1 CLLLVSI
8 GRPMNRIDGLIPRMR
23 SAEQGPVY
31 QILSKFSDIHRDEE
45 IRQKFEIFRHVVF
58 DFNGDY
64 YIAVP
69 LNAPEDEGSAAREE
83 MLREAHLLANLFA
96 SFEKEKIFSRVV
108 NPLLSTRIIQRK
120 LKRQGSKFQESTG
133 FRVYRFRSG
142 AWSEIILGAV
152 MGAAKRAETERKRHR
167 LAEAIANA
175 ANRADA
181 ETRTIPDLGE
191 LPGAPELSPEIAT
204 SAPPAFESAAPAP
217 AAPSHPRRAG
227 IRHRPA
233 PAAAAPATNIGHRAE
248 PSSEQT
254 DKFGPYAQ
262 SAADDFATEADIEIR
277 SASATSPSDPA
288 PAAKVVD
295 LDRARKGSLKTLS
308 RTRRTHSPVVVGDSA
323 DAAAEPATSPEMP
336 AEPAA
341 VIAMADE
348 TPPPLPVL
356 THEISVEELATLV
369 DEDPNAAVQTPSDAS
384 IASTPAI
391 EVITP
396 ELVGPVAE
404 DDADDAVIS
413 RFAPVRRPRIEA
425 AE

>member
-1 CLLLVSI
+1 
-8 GRPMNRIDGLIPRMR
+8 
-23 SAEQGPVY
+23 
-31 QILSKFSDIHRDEE
+31 
-45 IRQKFEIFRHVVF
+45 
-58 DFNGDY
+58 
-64 YIAVP
+64 
-69 LNAPEDEGSAAREE
+69 
-83 MLREAHLLANLFA
+83 
-96 SFEKEKIFSRVV
+96 
-108 NPLLSTRIIQRK
+108 
-120 LKRQGSKFQESTG
+120 
-133 FRVYRFRSG
+133 
-142 AWSEIILGAV
+142 
-152 MGAAKRAETERKRHR
+152 
-167 LAEAIANA
+167 
-175 ANRADA
+175 
-181 ETRTIPDLGE
+181 
-191 LPGAPELSPEIAT
+191 
-204 SAPPAFESAAPAP
+204 
-217 AAPSHPRRAG
+217 G

-233 PAAAAPATNIGHRAE
+233 PAAAAAAPATNIGHRAE

-396 ELVGPVAE
+396 ELIGPIAE
-404 DDADDAVIS
+404 DDVDDAVIS